1 MKGGSMRRLT
11 SLGLALV
18 LAAAACGGDGA
29 DEPPAAESSTTAA
42 AEQPASATAVV
53 TQEVEEFA
61 PGELGAVE
69 VGAGEM
75 IQIRSLNAI
84 TGDVAFLGLPNQR
97 GVELAVADYGPVAGR
112 EVSIGAGL
120 DDLCSADGGQAAA
133 QSIVADPDVVGVIG
147 TSCSGAAVAASP
159 LISDAGMV
167 MISPSNTSPALTSD
181 LAGAAGSAYQ
191 PGYYRTAHNDLF
203 QGRAVAL
210 FVRNEL
216 GLNRAAA
223 VHDGDPYTQGL
234 AQAFRDAFEELGGVV
249 SVFTAVNKGD
259 TDMTAVLT
267 EVAAGGPQA
276 VFFPIFM
283 PEGGFIVQ
291 QAGGV
296 SGLEGVTLIAADGL
310 LTDNFMELP
319 ESEGVYMSGPDL
331 RYGSNRNSI
340 TGKTAGDFLAAYE
353 DEYGEAPSASFWAHS
368 YDAATMLL
376 RAVDRVAV
384 ESGGTLYIDRARLRD
399 ELDQTGF
406 DGIIGRIDCDAFGD
420 CGSQLITVVHHT
432 DSRDIEAGKSNVVFG
447 FAPSVP
453 MVTDFAPGELGA
465 VEVGA
470 GEMIQIRSLNAIT
483 GDVAFLGLP
492 NQRGVELAVADYGPV
507 AGREVSIG
515 AGLDDLCSAD
525 GGQAAAQSIVA
536 DPDVVGVIGTSCS
549 GAAVAASPLISDAG
563 MVMISPS
570 NTSPALTSDLAGAA
584 GSAYQPGYYR
594 TAHNDLFQG
603 RAVALF
609 VRNELGLNR
618 AAAVHDGDPYT
629 QGLAQA
635 FRDAFEELGGVVSVF
650 TAVNKGDTDMTAVL
664 TEVAAGGPQAV
675 FFPIFMPEGGFI
687 VQQAG
692 GVSGLEGVTLIAA
705 DGLLTDNFME
715 LPESEGVYMS
725 GPDLRYGSNRNSITG
740 KTAGDFL
747 AAYEDEYGE
756 APSASFW
763 AHSYDAATMLLRA
776 VDRVAVESGGTLYI
790 DRARLRDELDQTGFD
805 GIIGRIDCD
814 AFGDCGSQLITVVHH
829 TDSRDIEAGKSNVVF
844 GYAP

>member
-1 MKGGSMRRLT
+1 MRRLT

-399 ELDQTGF
+399 ELNRTII

-790 DRARLRDELDQTGFD
+790 DRARLRDELNRTIID